1 LENTSDRM
9 TKSIGRTL
17 ELIAVTLEKIT
28 QVNSSVTDITDETIK
43 LGENIRT
50 IDAAM
55 QEVEDSN
62 CSMVENMQ
70 QVTDVMNLM
79 TITGNPEVVNRRKYK
94 RMPMTNAVTGQLQA
108 SGANIK
114 GKLVNISAGGFAFAT
129 SDAEIEDKKGS
140 AIRLAVDNFTVVEGG
155 CLEGTIIRIT
165 KNEGTYYLGCRM
177 HEDSKAIE
185 EYVNKKMED

>member
-1 LENTSDRM
+1 MTAMEHSVGQAKVSSEQLLDVVTSTNEM
-9 TKSIGRTL
+9 AQL
-17 ELIAVTLEKIT
+17 
-28 QVNSSVTDITDETIK
+28 SS
-43 LGENIRT
+43 
-50 IDAAM
+50 
-55 QEVEDSN
+55 EVE
-62 CSMVENMQ
+62 VILEEFKEQ
-70 QVTDVMNLM
+70 FGKVKAET
-79 TITGNPEVVNRRKYK
+79 VV
-94 RMPMTNAVTGQLQA
+94 
-108 SGANIK
+108 
-114 GKLVNISAGGFAFAT
+114 GKLIEELGTGGFAFAT